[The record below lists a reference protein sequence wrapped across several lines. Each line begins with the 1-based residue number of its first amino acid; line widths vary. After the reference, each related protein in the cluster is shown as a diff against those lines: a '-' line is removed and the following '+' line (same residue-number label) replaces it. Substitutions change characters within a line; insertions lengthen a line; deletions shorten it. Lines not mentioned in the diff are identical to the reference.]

1 MLSSKVS
8 EFKPSAVLASLM
20 SSRAYSRRASRSDSV
35 RPDGVVGEG
44 VDGGSVWFRATMRA
58 AAAAMASAADT
69 AIQTNRS
76 LRRGELFPCLRGSKF
91 RLNVN
96 S

>member
-1 MLSSKVS
+1 M
-8 EFKPSAVLASLM
+8 
-20 SSRAYSRRASRSDSV
+20 
-35 RPDGVVGEG
+35 GEG